1 MPKTAKVRWDEFT
14 SPEFSRAV
22 KMTGG
27 VCVVP
32 MGVLE
37 KHGEHLP
44 LGTDLFRA
52 SRVAEEAAKREP
64 AVVFPSYYFGQIN
77 EARHQAGTMVL
88 ESRLLLKILGAV
100 CSEISRNGLNK
111 IILHTGH
118 GGNWQMLEYF
128 CQCALESER
137 DYTVYVPRGGGD
149 PGIDQKLK
157 GLLKDKF
164 DGHAGEGETSE
175 MMVVRPNAVRM
186 RDDIPARGLP
196 KRGLKHLPNVYSGI
210 WWYAEHPDHYAGQAR
225 LASLEKGKLL
235 LERDIRY
242 LARVI
247 KAVRNDRVTPRLTKE
262 FYRRVRKA

>member
-1 MPKTAKVRWDEFT
+1 MPKVQKVRWDEMT
-14 SPEFSRAV
+14 APEFSRAV
-22 KMTGG
+22 RKTGG

-52 SRVAEEAAKREP
+52 TRVAEDAAKREP
-64 AVVFPSYYFGQIN
+64 AVVFPPYYFGQIN
-77 EARHQAGTMVL
+77 EARHQAGTVVL

-100 CSEISRNGLNK
+100 CAEISRNGLKK
-111 IILHTGH
+111 IILLTGH

-137 DYTVYVPRGGGD
+137 DYTVYLPRGGGD
-149 PGIDQKLK
+149 PQLDPKIKR
-157 GLLKDKF
+157 LLKDKY

-175 MMVVRPNAVRM
+175 IMVIRPDAM
-186 RDDIPARGLP
+186 RLGDDVPGRGLP
-196 KRGLKHLPNVYSGI
+196 KGGLKHLPNVYSGI

-225 LASLEKGKLL
+225 LASVEKGKLL
-235 LERDIRY
+235 VERDVRY

-247 KAVRNDRVTPRLTKE
+247 RAVRMDSITPRLTRE
-262 FYRRVRKA
+262 FYRRVRK

>member
-1 MPKTAKVRWDEFT
+1 MPKTLKVRWDEMT
-14 SPEFSRAV
+14 APEFSRAV
-22 KMTGG
+22 KNAKG

-52 SRVAEEAAKREP
+52 TRVAEEAAKRAG

-77 EARHQAGTMVL
+77 EARHQAGTVAL

-100 CSEISRNGLNK
+100 CEEISRNGLKK
-111 IILHTGH
+111 IILLTGH

-128 CQCALESER
+128 CQCALERAR

-149 PGIDQKLK
+149 PDTDRKLK
-157 GLLKDKF
+157 GMLKDKY

-175 MMVVRPNAVRM
+175 IMVIRPDTVNM
-186 RDDIPARGLP
+186 KDDVPGRGLP
-196 KRGLKHLPNVYSGI
+196 RKGLKHLPNVYSGI

-225 LASLEKGKLL
+225 LASVAKGKLI
-235 LERDIRY
+235 LERDICY
-242 LARVI
+242 MSGVI
-247 KAVRNDRVTPRLTKE
+247 KAVRNDLITPKLTRE
-262 FYRRVRKA
+262 FYRRVRK